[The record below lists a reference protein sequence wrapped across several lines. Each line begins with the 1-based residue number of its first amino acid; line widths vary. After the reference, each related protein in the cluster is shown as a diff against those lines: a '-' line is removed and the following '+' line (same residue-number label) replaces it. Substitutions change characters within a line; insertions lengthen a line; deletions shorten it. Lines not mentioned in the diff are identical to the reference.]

1 LVKNIVSETKIP
13 SKKPEKFVA
22 IVLAADRTTNDPVA
36 NKSGMACK
44 AFTPI
49 CGVPMIIRVLDALEA
64 SGMIERIVLC
74 GPPESS
80 LSACPEL
87 EQRIGSGYVTWV
99 PNLDSPSRSA
109 NRGFEYIDKETP
121 VFLTTADHA
130 LLTPEIVRYFLC
142 ESSKADSDVTVGLVE
157 HKNVMASFPGT
168 KRTVIRL
175 RDGNFCGCNLYAFLR
190 PRGRNLVPFWKKAE
204 DLRKKPWRLVGEIL
218 GPIAILLY
226 LLRVS
231 KLNEALNAV
240 SAKAGVRSQAVII
253 PYANAGVDVDKA
265 EDIALVESALEK
277 EALMSRENNST

>member
-1 LVKNIVSETKIP
+1 LVKNIVSEAKIP
-13 SKKPEKFVA
+13 SKKTEKFVA
-22 IVLAADRTTNDPVA
+22 IVLAADRTVNDPVA
-36 NKSGMACK
+36 NKSGVVCK

-87 EQRIGSGYVTWV
+87 EQRIGGGYVTWV

-121 VFLTTADHA
+121 VLLTTADHA
-130 LLTPEIVRYFLC
+130 LLTPEIVRYFLL

-157 HKNVMASFPGT
+157 HKNVMTSFPGT
-168 KRTVIRL
+168 RRTVIRL
-175 RDGNFCGCNLYAFLR
+175 RDGNFCGCNLYAFLNH
-190 PRGRNLVPFWKKAE
+190 RGRNLVPFWKKAE
-204 DLRKKPWRLVGEIL
+204 DLRKRPWRLVGKIL
-218 GPIAILLY
+218 GPVAILLY
-226 LLRVS
+226 LLRIS
-231 KLNEALNAV
+231 KLNQALNAV
-240 SAKAGVRSQAVII
+240 STKAGVRSQAVII

-277 EALMSRENNST
+277 EELISREN

>member
-1 LVKNIVSETKIP
+1 MLEAKIP
-13 SKKPEKFVA
+13 SKKIEKFVA

-64 SGMIERIVLC
+64 SGVIDRVVLC

-80 LSACPEL
+80 LGACPEL

-130 LLTPEIVRYFLC
+130 LLTPEIVRYFLY
-142 ESSKADSDVTVGLVE
+142 ESSRADSDVTVGLVE

-175 RDGNFCGCNLYAFLR
+175 RDGNFCGCNLYAFLN
-190 PRGRNLVPFWKKAE
+190 PCGRNLVPFWRKAE
-204 DLRKKPWRLVGEIL
+204 DLRKKPWKLVGEIL

-231 KLNEALNAV
+231 KLNQALNAV
-240 SAKAGVRSQAVII
+240 SAKVGVRSQAVII

-277 EALMSRENNST
+277 EAFISRENNST

>member
-1 LVKNIVSETKIP
+1 MVSEARIP
-13 SKKPEKFVA
+13 SKKLEKFVA
-22 IVLAADRTTNDPVA
+22 IVLAADRTANDPVA
-36 NKSGMACK
+36 NKSGMVCK

-49 CGVPMIIRVLDALEA
+49 CGVPMIIRVLDALAA
-64 SGMIERIVLC
+64 SGMIEKIILC

-99 PNLDSPSRSA
+99 SNLDSPSRSA
-109 NRGFEYIDKETP
+109 NRGLEHIDKETP

-130 LLTPEIVRYFLC
+130 LLTPEIVKYFLC
-142 ESSKADSDVTVGLVE
+142 ESSKADSDATVGLVE
-157 HKNVMASFPGT
+157 HENVMTAFPGT
-168 KRTVIRL
+168 RRTVIRL
-175 RDGNFCGCNLYAFLR
+175 RDGNFCGCNLYAFLNY
-190 PRGRNLVPFWKKAE
+190 RGRDLVPFWKRAE
-204 DLRKKPWRLVGEIL
+204 DLRKQPWRLVGEIL

-226 LLRVS
+226 LLRIS
-231 KLNEALNAV
+231 KLDQALNAV

-277 EALMSRENNST
+277 EVLISRENNIN

>member
-1 LVKNIVSETKIP
+1 MSEIQNP
-13 SKKPEKFVA
+13 SKKLEKFAA
-22 IVLAADRTTNDPVA
+22 IVLAADRTANDPVT
-36 NKSGMACK
+36 NKSGVVCK

-64 SGMIERIVLC
+64 SGMIEKIILC

-87 EQRIGSGYVTWV
+87 EQRIESGYVTWV
-99 PNLDSPSRSA
+99 SNLDSPSRSA
-109 NRGFEYIDKETP
+109 NKGLEYIDKETP

-130 LLTPEIVRYFLC
+130 LLTPEIVKYFLC
-142 ESSKADSDVTVGLVE
+142 KSSKANSDATVGLVE
-157 HKNVMASFPGT
+157 YENVITAFPGT

-175 RDGNFCGCNLYAFLR
+175 RDGNFCGCNLYAFLNH
-190 PRGRNLVPFWKKAE
+190 RGRDLVPFWKKAE
-204 DLRKKPWRLVGEIL
+204 DLRKQPWRLVGEIL

-226 LLRVS
+226 LLRIS
-231 KLNEALNAV
+231 NLNQALNAV
-240 SAKAGVRSQAVII
+240 SAKAGVSSQAVII

-277 EALMSRENNST
+277 EALISRKHNST